1 MKSNPGRKA
10 EDVCWRPRLHHAVDV
25 KHTTAGYTEQNA
37 VDFLL
42 YHLEGAAGEEFHL
55 RPSEEEANRTAIFKI
70 LHSVFGEGFTSTQAL
85 SKFFER

>member
-1 MKSNPGRKA
+1 MPLLVGANPNQVTVKRNPGRKA

-42 YHLEGAAGEEFHL
+42 YHLEGAAG
-55 RPSEEEANRTAIFKI
+55 
-70 LHSVFGEGFTSTQAL
+70 
-85 SKFFER
+85 